1 MFISEL
7 FFKYLLESPLSMSS
21 ELMKRNLKRKVYE
34 LESKR
39 VKGQVDKVLENMIS
53 KAKSQLSKLI

>member
-1 MFISEL
+1 
-7 FFKYLLESPLSMSS
+7 
-21 ELMKRNLKRKVYE
+21 MKRNLKRKVYE